1 LENKKKK
8 KILEIYTIFEQKL
21 KIYENKK
28 KKNDFDKIIKL
39 EQIHKSKIIY
49 GKVVSIDEGLDIN
62 KIIEDN
68 NNLKEKI
75 FEIKIKDPKIKKERI
90 KTSIM
95 KLKKMKIKK
104 MK

>member
-75 FEIKIKDPKIKKERI
+75 FEIKDPKIKKERI
-90 KTSIM
+90 KTSII

>member
-1 LENKKKK
+1 MENKKKK

-21 KIYENKK
+21 KICENKK

-75 FEIKIKDPKIKKERI
+75 FEIKDPKIKKERI

>member
-21 KIYENKK
+21 KICENKK

-75 FEIKIKDPKIKKERI
+75 FEIKDPKIKKERI